1 MYNPIPILIVL
12 WKNFT
17 SMSHVSP
24 NHGIDKTALRDPRD
38 RESLVSVSG
47 EMVDG
52 NGVWVLSNNDGP

>member
-1 MYNPIPILIVL
+1 
-12 WKNFT
+12 
-17 SMSHVSP
+17 MSHVSP

-38 RESLVSVSG
+38 LESLVSVSG